1 MSVEEWR
8 AREPRAPVVAMWIC
22 LALAWLFFVLPVP
35 FTVILAVPLDIAA
48 FILAILC
55 LSRSRVLQGVLGLV
69 GTTIVALVLY
79 FIGWGVMAYLGA
91 AGIKVEMEKSMAAA
105 VAAVAE
111 TENPERIEAGQLA
124 LAYDSDPTEA
134 EKRYH
139 GKVLAV
145 QGVVDDTSEEIFGV
159 RGVAMGGN
167 GDFKVYFVFP
177 AERRNEAMSLARG
190 DKVTIIGVSEF
201 FIADGIVVMGATV
214 AKDE

>member
-1 MSVEEWR
+1 MTTRDEYVAATKQRLDEWN
-8 AREPRAPVVAMWIC
+8 AE
-22 LALAWLFFVLPVP
+22 
-35 FTVILAVPLDIAA
+35 
-48 FILAILC
+48 
-55 LSRSRVLQGVLGLV
+55 
-69 GTTIVALVLY
+69 
-79 FIGWGVMAYLGA
+79 
-91 AGIKVEMEKSMAAA
+91 MAALE
-105 VAAVAE
+105 VKAAQAKEDDKARYQELLKGYEKAFGDSGDVLLFSSPGR
-111 TENPERIEAGQLA
+111 TEISGNHT
-124 LAYDSDPTEA
+124 DHN
-134 EKRYH
+134 H